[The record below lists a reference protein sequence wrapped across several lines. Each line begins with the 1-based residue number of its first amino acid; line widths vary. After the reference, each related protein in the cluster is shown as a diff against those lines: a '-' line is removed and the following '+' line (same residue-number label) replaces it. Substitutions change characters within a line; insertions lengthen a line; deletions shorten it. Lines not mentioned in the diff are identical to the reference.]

1 MEIASENLRRLWRDW
16 ETRRHARFPRRAD
29 FDPSDFRYI
38 LGAMSIFEVC
48 RQPLRFRL
56 RLHGT
61 AMVRRLGHDLTGKFV
76 DEAPNPEWAAVAGA
90 ILERTVNEEAC
101 FFVRHTNRLID
112 HRVWN
117 VERLIL
123 PLSASD
129 GQTLDMVLS
138 AFDEL
143 HPLDRDATPI
153 TEIEK
158 LAAIPAKAAPA
169 SSPMRRLR

>member
-1 MEIASENLRRLWRDW
+1 MQIASENLGRLWRDW
-16 ETRRHARFPRRAD
+16 QTRRQGRFPRRAD
-29 FDPSDFRYI
+29 FDPSDIRYI
-38 LGAMSIFEVC
+38 LGAISIFDVY

-76 DEAPNPEWAAVAGA
+76 DEAPNREWAAVAGG
-90 ILERTVNEEAC
+90 ILERTVDEEAC

-123 PLSASD
+123 PLSRSD
-129 GQTLDMVLS
+129 GQTLDMILS

-143 HPLDRDATPI
+143 HPIDRHAVPI
-153 TEIEK
+153 TEVEK
-158 LAAIPAKAAPA
+158 LAAIPATAAPA
-169 SSPMRRLR
+169 PSAAPVF